1 MFSNEQATN
10 SNTMAPQ
17 FEGFFIQMVM
27 PRLDDVCEKIVK
39 KVLGEDW
46 CIEPVSDSLTEFEVT
61 FTDDALSV
69 KEAWD
74 KTYEL
79 RSQAGVID
87 VEPLFAVPI
96 PELTDWD
103 EMSKPDSA
111 DVSDE
116 EVAQEEEVV
125 QESDD
130 VNWCLKQLR
139 VFEAWERY
147 FPDRNKLPGD
157 GIVIAH
163 PDTGYTNH
171 PEILDNL
178 LLEKG
183 FDFIEDDN
191 NATDELERAFG
202 QVINNPGHGTSTASV
217 IISSQGKQANYPNEK
232 YVTGVAPGAKL
243 LPLRVSYSVVL
254 LSMRNL
260 AKAIEYAADNGAH
273 IVTISLGTAF
283 HNQRLRSAIIYAQKR
298 GVIIVAA
305 SGTLV
310 PFVVFPAAYDE
321 VIAVTGS
328 NIRRKI
334 WWGASRGKQVDVTA
348 PGQSVWYAKADKKND
363 KIEYRIDQ
371 GSGTSFSAPF
381 VAGVAALWLS
391 YHGRD
396 TLIQRYGAEKI
407 PFIFNELLR
416 DTCDKF
422 PTWKPNR
429 FGSGIVNAE
438 KLLAAPLPDNING
451 SVVSPALALQQH
463 SSLESGRIDSFMH
476 LFESQLSNTQPEEFG
491 FPDAFLNQNL
501 AELLQ
506 TLSSDVSKG
515 LKEVGQELAF
525 EFAANPD
532 LYKQF
537 AKLLRQNK
545 PSSTTQSEGEEKQNA
560 DSQKLIREML
570 MKQGISEVLLN
581 KLFNRG

>member
-1 MFSNEQATN
+1 MFPNEQTASSDALT
-10 SNTMAPQ
+10 PK

-27 PRLDDVCEKIVK
+27 PRLDDVCDKLVK

-46 CIEPVSDSLTEFEVT
+46 RTKPISDNLTEFEIT
-61 FTDDALSV
+61 LNDDALSV
-69 KEAWD
+69 KEAWN

-79 RSQAGVID
+79 RSQPGVID

-103 EMSKPDSA
+103 EVSKPDIA
-111 DVSDE
+111 GFSDKR
-116 EVAQEEEVV
+116 VA

-147 FPDRNKLPGD
+147 FPDPSKLPGD
-157 GIVIAH
+157 GIIIAH

-178 LLEKG
+178 LLEEG
-183 FDFIEDDN
+183 YDFVEDDN
-191 NATDELERAFG
+191 NATDELERPFG
-202 QVINNPGHGTSTASV
+202 QLITNPGHGTSTASV
-217 IISSQGKQANYPNEK
+217 IVSSQGGEANYSNQK
-232 YVTGVAPGAKL
+232 YVTGVAPGARVV
-243 LPLRVSYSVVL
+243 PLRVSYSVVL
-254 LSMRNL
+254 LSIRNL
-260 AKAIEYAADNGAH
+260 AEAIEYAADNGAH

-305 SGTLV
+305 SGTFI
-310 PFVVFPAAYDE
+310 PYVVFPAAYDE

-328 NIRRKI
+328 NVRREI
-334 WWGASRGKQVDVTA
+334 WVGASRGKQVDVTA
-348 PGQSVWYAKADKKND
+348 PGHLVWYAKSDKKGGE
-363 KIEYRIDQ
+363 IEYRIDQ
-371 GSGTSFSAPF
+371 GSGTSFSAPL

-396 TLIQRYGAEKI
+396 KLVERYGAEKI
-407 PFIFNELLR
+407 PFIFNEVLR
-416 DTCDKF
+416 ETCDKF

-438 KLLAAPLPDNING
+438 KLLAAPLPDNVNG

-463 SSLESGRIDSFMH
+463 SSLDSGRLDAFMH
-476 LFESQLSNTQPEEFG
+476 LFESQLSDTQPEEFG
-491 FPDAFLNQNL
+491 FPDAFLNGNL

-506 TLSSDVSKG
+506 TISPELPKK

-525 EFAANPD
+525 DFAAYPE

-537 AKLLRQNK
+537 AELLHQNK
-545 PSSTTQSEGEEKQNA
+545 PSSTVQKEGEEKQES
-560 DSQKLIREML
+560 DSKKFLRDML

-581 KLFNRG
+581 KLFNRE